1 MKESILS
8 RISALL
14 GMEKVELAS
23 MKLMDGVTVLEAD
36 AFEPGMEIF
45 IVTQD
50 EQRIAL
56 PVGEYELEDG
66 NMLEITTEGVIAEI
80 KAPTAEEEAPTAPGE
95 STEPTTEP
103 MAPMME
109 EQMSEEGTPSQPKK
123 VIKSQI
129 EEMLFSKIEELK
141 AENESL
147 KAQLSEQPVVE
158 EAPVVEAEAA
168 AKPISHNPEKQTA
181 VPQFTFGANRKETT
195 MDRILNKLAN

>member
-1 MKESILS
+1 MKDSILS

-36 AFEPGMEIF
+36 AFEPGMEVF
-45 IVTQD
+45 IVTED

-56 PVGEYELEDG
+56 PVGEYELEDAKI
-66 NMLEITTEGVIAEI
+66 LVVTTEGVIAEI
-80 KAPTAEEEAPTAPGE
+80 KEAPATEEAPAAEGE
-95 STEPTTEP
+95 STEPATEAE
-103 MAPMME
+103 APMME
-109 EQMSEEGTPSQPKK
+109 EQMAEEGAPAQPKK

-129 EEMLFSKIEELK
+129 EEMLFSRIEELK

-147 KAQLSEQPVVE
+147 KAQLSEQPVIE
-158 EAPVVEAEAA
+158 EAPVVEEAA
-168 AKPISHNPEKQTA
+168 AKPISHNPEKQA
-181 VPQFTFGANRKETT
+181 AAPQFTWGTNRKEST

>member
-36 AFEPGMEIF
+36 AFEPGMEVF

-66 NMLEITTEGVIAEI
+66 KYLVITQEGIIAEI
-80 KAPTAEEEAPTAPGE
+80 KEAPVDEAPAPE
-95 STEPTTEP
+95 APMMNEEVATEPTL
-103 MAPMME
+103 
-109 EQMSEEGTPSQPKK
+109 SEDTASQPKK
-123 VIKSQI
+123 IIKSQV

-141 AENESL
+141 AENEAL
-147 KAQLSEQPVVE
+147 KLQLSEQSKVE
-158 EAPVVEAEAA
+158 EAPVIDEPAS
-168 AKPISHNPEKQTA
+168 KPISHNPEKQNPTT
-181 VPQFTFGANRKETT
+181 QFNWGTNRKEST
-195 MDRILNKLAN
+195 MDRILNKLS

>member
-36 AFEPGMEIF
+36 AFEPGMEVF
-45 IVTQD
+45 IVTED

-66 NMLEITTEGVIAEI
+66 RMLVVATEGVIAEV
-80 KAPTAEEEAPTAPGE
+80 KEKEEEQAPEVEVEVEAPEAPEAEAPMMSEEAPA
-95 STEPTTEP
+95 
-103 MAPMME
+103 A
-109 EQMSEEGTPSQPKK
+109 QPKK
-123 VIKSQI
+123 IIKSQV

-141 AENESL
+141 AENEAL
-147 KAQLSEQPVVE
+147 KAQLSEQPVIE
-158 EAPVVEAEAA
+158 EAPVIDEPA
-168 AKPISHNPEKQTA
+168 AKPIAHNPEKENPTA
-181 VPQFTFGANRKETT
+181 NFQWGANRREST
-195 MDRILNKLAN
+195 MDRILNKLNN

>member
-36 AFEPGMEIF
+36 AFEPGMEVF
-45 IVTQD
+45 IVTED

-56 PVGEYELEDG
+56 PVGEYELEDERI
-66 NMLEITTEGVIAEI
+66 LVVATEGVIAEI
-80 KAPTAEEEAPTAPGE
+80 KMKEEEAPAVEEEAPVAE
-95 STEPTTEP
+95 EPAAEE
-103 MAPMME
+103 PMME
-109 EQMSEEGTPSQPKK
+109 EQMSEEGTPAQPKK

-181 VPQFTFGANRKETT
+181 APQFTFGANRKETT

>member
-1 MKESILS
+1 MKDSILS

-36 AFEPGMEIF
+36 AFEPGMEVF
-45 IVTQD
+45 IVTED

-66 NMLEITTEGVIAEI
+66 RMLVVTTEGVIAEM
-80 KAPTAEEEAPTAPGE
+80 KDATVEEEAPAAPGE
-95 STEPTTEP
+95 AEEPATEP
-103 MAPMME
+103 MPADMAE
-109 EQMSEEGTPSQPKK
+109 ETATAQPKK
-123 VIKSQI
+123 IIKSQV

-141 AENESL
+141 AENEAL

-158 EAPVVEAEAA
+158 EAPVIDEPA
-168 AKPISHNPEKQTA
+168 AKPIAHNPEKENPAQSF
-181 VPQFTFGANRKETT
+181 QWGMGRKEST
-195 MDRILNKLAN
+195 MDRILNKLNN

>member
-36 AFEPGMEIF
+36 AFEPGMEVF
-45 IVTQD
+45 IVTED

-56 PVGEYELEDG
+56 PVGEYELEDERI
-66 NMLEITTEGVIAEI
+66 LVVATEGVIAEI
-80 KAPTAEEEAPTAPGE
+80 KMKEEEAPAVEEEAPVAE
-95 STEPTTEP
+95 EPAAEE
-103 MAPMME
+103 PMME
-109 EQMSEEGTPSQPKK
+109 EQMSEEATPAQPKK

-158 EAPVVEAEAA
+158 EAPVVEEPA
-168 AKPISHNPEKQTA
+168 AKPIAHNPEKQTA
-181 VPQFTFGANRKETT
+181 APQFTFGANRKETT

>member
-36 AFEPGMEIF
+36 AFEPGMEVF
-45 IVTQD
+45 IVTED

-66 NMLEITTEGVIAEI
+66 RMLVVATEGVIDEI
-80 KAPTAEEEAPTAPGE
+80 KEKEEEQAPEVEVEVEAPEAPEAEAPMMSEEAPA
-95 STEPTTEP
+95 
-103 MAPMME
+103 A
-109 EQMSEEGTPSQPKK
+109 QPKK
-123 VIKSQI
+123 IIKSQV

-141 AENESL
+141 AENEAL

-158 EAPVVEAEAA
+158 EAPVIDEPA
-168 AKPISHNPEKQTA
+168 AKPIAHNPEKENPVANFQW
-181 VPQFTFGANRKETT
+181 GANRREST
-195 MDRILNKLAN
+195 MDRILNKLNN

>member
-1 MKESILS
+1 MKDSILS

-36 AFEPGMEIF
+36 AFEPGMEVF
-45 IVTQD
+45 IVTED

-56 PVGEYELEDG
+56 PVGEYELEDAKI
-66 NMLEITTEGVIAEI
+66 LVVTTEGVIAEI
-80 KAPTAEEEAPTAPGE
+80 KDAPAAEEAPTAEGE
-95 STEPTTEP
+95 STEPATEGQ
-103 MAPMME
+103 APMME
-109 EQMSEEGTPSQPKK
+109 EQMAEEGAPVQPKK

-129 EEMLFSKIEELK
+129 EEMLFSRIEELK

-147 KAQLSEQPVVE
+147 KAQLSEQPVIE
-158 EAPVVEAEAA
+158 EAPVVEEAA
-168 AKPISHNPEKQTA
+168 AKPISHNPEKQA
-181 VPQFTFGANRKETT
+181 AAPQFTWGTNRKEST

>member
-36 AFEPGMEIF
+36 AFEPGMEVF
-45 IVTQD
+45 IVTED

-56 PVGEYELEDG
+56 PVGEYELEDERI
-66 NMLEITTEGVIAEI
+66 LVIATEGVISEI
-80 KAPTAEEEAPTAPGE
+80 KMKEEEAPEEAPVAE
-95 STEPTTEP
+95 EPAAEEP
-103 MAPMME
+103 MIE
-109 EQMSEEGTPSQPKK
+109 EQMAEEGTPAQPKK

-141 AENESL
+141 AENERL
-147 KAQLSEQPVVE
+147 KTQLSEQPVVE
-158 EAPVVEAEAA
+158 EAPVIDVEAA
-168 AKPISHNPEKQTA
+168 AKPISHNPEKKTA
-181 VPQFTFGANRKETT
+181 VPQFTFGANRKEST

>member
-36 AFEPGMEIF
+36 AFEPGMEVF
-45 IVTQD
+45 IVTED

-66 NMLEITTEGVIAEI
+66 RMLVVATEGVISEMKEKEEEQAPEVEVEVEAPEAPEAE
-80 KAPTAEEEAPTAPGE
+80 APMMSEEAPA
-95 STEPTTEP
+95 
-103 MAPMME
+103 A
-109 EQMSEEGTPSQPKK
+109 QPKK
-123 VIKSQI
+123 IIKSQV

-141 AENESL
+141 AENEAL

-158 EAPVVEAEAA
+158 EAPVIDEPA
-168 AKPISHNPEKQTA
+168 AKPIAHNPEKENPTQSF
-181 VPQFTFGANRKETT
+181 QWGMGRKEST
-195 MDRILNKLAN
+195 MDRILNKLNN

>member
-14 GMEKVELAS
+14 GMDKVELAS

-36 AFEPGMEIF
+36 AFEPGMEVF

-66 NMLEITTEGVIAEI
+66 RYLVITQEGIIAEI
-80 KAPTAEEEAPTAPGE
+80 KEGTVDEAPAPE
-95 STEPTTEP
+95 APMMNEEVATEPTL
-103 MAPMME
+103 
-109 EQMSEEGTPSQPKK
+109 SEDTASQPKK
-123 VIKSQI
+123 IIKSQV

-141 AENESL
+141 AENEAL
-147 KAQLSEQPVVE
+147 KLQLSEQPKVE
-158 EAPVVEAEAA
+158 EAPVIDEPAS
-168 AKPISHNPEKQTA
+168 KPISHNPEKQNPTT
-181 VPQFTFGANRKETT
+181 QFNWGGNRKEST
-195 MDRILNKLAN
+195 MDRILNKLS

>member
-45 IVTQD
+45 IVTED

-66 NMLEITTEGVIAEI
+66 RMLVVATEGVIAEV
-80 KAPTAEEEAPTAPGE
+80 KEAVVEEQAPEVEVEAPEAE
-95 STEPTTEP
+95 
-103 MAPMME
+103 APMME
-109 EQMSEEGTPSQPKK
+109 EQMAEEAPAAQPKK
-123 VIKSQI
+123 IIKSQV

-141 AENESL
+141 AENEAL

-158 EAPVVEAEAA
+158 EAPVIEEPA
-168 AKPISHNPEKQTA
+168 AKPIAHNPEKENPAQSF
-181 VPQFTFGANRKETT
+181 QWGMGRKEST
-195 MDRILNKLAN
+195 MDRILNKLNN

>member
-36 AFEPGMEIF
+36 AFEPGMEVM
-45 IVTQD
+45 IVTED

-66 NMLEITTEGVIAEI
+66 RMLVVATEGVIAEI
-80 KAPTAEEEAPTAPGE
+80 KEKEEEQAPEVEVEVEAPAAE
-95 STEPTTEP
+95 AE
-103 MAPMME
+103 APMME
-109 EQMSEEGTPSQPKK
+109 EQMAEEAPAAQPKK
-123 VIKSQI
+123 IIKSQV

-141 AENESL
+141 AENEAL

-158 EAPVVEAEAA
+158 EAPVIDEPA
-168 AKPISHNPEKQTA
+168 AKPIAHNPEKENPTA
-181 VPQFTFGANRKETT
+181 NFQWGANRREST
-195 MDRILNKLAN
+195 MDRILNKLNN

>member
-36 AFEPGMEIF
+36 AFEPGMEVF
-45 IVTQD
+45 IVTED

-66 NMLEITTEGVIAEI
+66 RMLVVATEGVIAEI
-80 KAPTAEEEAPTAPGE
+80 KEKAPETEVEVEAPEAPE
-95 STEPTTEP
+95 AE
-103 MAPMME
+103 APMME
-109 EQMSEEGTPSQPKK
+109 EQMAEEAPAAQPKK
-123 VIKSQI
+123 IIKSQV

-141 AENESL
+141 AENEAL

-158 EAPVVEAEAA
+158 EAPVVEEPA
-168 AKPISHNPEKQTA
+168 AKPIAHNPEKENPTQSF
-181 VPQFTFGANRKETT
+181 QWGMGRKEST
-195 MDRILNKLAN
+195 MDRILNKLNN

>member
-36 AFEPGMEIF
+36 AFEPGMEVF
-45 IVTQD
+45 IVTED

-56 PVGEYELEDG
+56 PVGEYELEDERI
-66 NMLEITTEGVIAEI
+66 LVVATEGVIAEI
-80 KAPTAEEEAPTAPGE
+80 KMKEEEAPAVEEEAPVAE
-95 STEPTTEP
+95 EPAAEE
-103 MAPMME
+103 PMME
-109 EQMSEEGTPSQPKK
+109 EQMSEEGTPAQPKK

-158 EAPVVEAEAA
+158 EAPVVEEPA
-168 AKPISHNPEKQTA
+168 AKPIAHNPEKQTA
-181 VPQFTFGANRKETT
+181 APQFTFGANRKETT

>member
-36 AFEPGMEIF
+36 AFEPGMEVF
-45 IVTQD
+45 IVTED

-56 PVGEYELEDG
+56 PVGEYELEDERI
-66 NMLEITTEGVIAEI
+66 LVVATEGVIAEI
-80 KAPTAEEEAPTAPGE
+80 KAPTAEEEAPTAEGE
-95 STEPTTEP
+95 STEPATEP

-109 EQMSEEGTPSQPKK
+109 EQMSEEGTPAQPKK

-141 AENESL
+141 AENEAL

-158 EAPVVEAEAA
+158 EAPVVEEPA
-168 AKPISHNPEKQTA
+168 AKPIAHNPEKQTA
-181 VPQFTFGANRKETT
+181 APQFTFGANRKETT

>member
-36 AFEPGMEIF
+36 AFEPGMEVF
-45 IVTQD
+45 IVTED

-56 PVGEYELEDG
+56 PVGEYELEDERI
-66 NMLEITTEGVIAEI
+66 LVVATEGVIAEI
-80 KAPTAEEEAPTAPGE
+80 KMKEEEAPAPE
-95 STEPTTEP
+95 EAPVAEEPAAEE
-103 MAPMME
+103 PMME
-109 EQMSEEGTPSQPKK
+109 EQMSEEGTPAQPKK

-158 EAPVVEAEAA
+158 EAPVLEEAA

-181 VPQFTFGANRKETT
+181 APQFTFGANRKETT

>member
-36 AFEPGMEIF
+36 AFEPGMEVF
-45 IVTQD
+45 IVTED

-66 NMLEITTEGVIAEI
+66 RMLVVATEGVIAEVKE
-80 KAPTAEEEAPTAPGE
+80 KAPEVEVEVEAPEAPE
-95 STEPTTEP
+95 AE
-103 MAPMME
+103 APMME
-109 EQMSEEGTPSQPKK
+109 EQMAEEAPAAQPKK
-123 VIKSQI
+123 IIKSQV

-141 AENESL
+141 AENEAL

-158 EAPVVEAEAA
+158 EAPVIEEPA
-168 AKPISHNPEKQTA
+168 AKPIAHNPEKENPTQSF
-181 VPQFTFGANRKETT
+181 QWGMGRKEST
-195 MDRILNKLAN
+195 MDRILNKLNN

>member
-36 AFEPGMEIF
+36 AFEPGMEVF
-45 IVTQD
+45 IVTED

-56 PVGEYELEDG
+56 PVGEYELEDERI
-66 NMLEITTEGVIAEI
+66 LVVATEGVIAEI
-80 KAPTAEEEAPTAPGE
+80 KMKEEEAPAVEEEAPVAE
-95 STEPTTEP
+95 EPAAEE
-103 MAPMME
+103 PMME
-109 EQMSEEGTPSQPKK
+109 EQMSEEGTPAQPKK

-141 AENESL
+141 AENEAL

-158 EAPVVEAEAA
+158 EAPVVEEPA
-168 AKPISHNPEKQTA
+168 AKPIAHNPEKQTA
-181 VPQFTFGANRKETT
+181 APQFTFGANRKETT

>member
-14 GMEKVELAS
+14 GMDKVELAS

-36 AFEPGMEIF
+36 AFEPGMEVF

-66 NMLEITTEGVIAEI
+66 KYLVITQEGIIAEI
-80 KAPTAEEEAPTAPGE
+80 KEAPVDEAPTAPE
-95 STEPTTEP
+95 APMMNEEVATEPTL
-103 MAPMME
+103 
-109 EQMSEEGTPSQPKK
+109 SEDTASQPKK
-123 VIKSQI
+123 IIKSQV

-141 AENESL
+141 AENEAL
-147 KAQLSEQPVVE
+147 KLQLSEQPKVE
-158 EAPVVEAEAA
+158 EAPVIDEPAS
-168 AKPISHNPEKQTA
+168 KPISHNPEKQNPTT
-181 VPQFTFGANRKETT
+181 QFSWGGNRKEST
-195 MDRILNKLAN
+195 MDRILNKLS

>member
-14 GMEKVELAS
+14 GMDKVELAS

-36 AFEPGMEIF
+36 AFEPGMEVF

-66 NMLEITTEGVIAEI
+66 KYLVVTQEGIIAEI
-80 KAPTAEEEAPTAPGE
+80 KEAPVDEAPAPE
-95 STEPTTEP
+95 APMMNEEVATEPTL
-103 MAPMME
+103 
-109 EQMSEEGTPSQPKK
+109 SEETASQPKK
-123 VIKSQI
+123 IIKSQV

-141 AENESL
+141 AENEAL
-147 KAQLSEQPVVE
+147 KLQLSEQPKVE
-158 EAPVVEAEAA
+158 EVPVIDEPAS
-168 AKPISHNPEKQTA
+168 KPISHNPEKQNPTT
-181 VPQFTFGANRKETT
+181 QFSWGGNRKEST
-195 MDRILNKLAN
+195 MDRILNKLS